1 MRRKNLQARILA
13 AVLSASMV
21 VSMCPVTASAAPEFP
36 AAEAESGTDTG
47 TDTDVPEG
55 NPDSDTEEPSSG
67 GSGSEDQGEPGSG
80 GENDAGQ
87 SGDGEEGNGS
97 TEQPGGNGGGDDGTE
112 TGGTGEGETDP
123 EEPGSGEGTGTGGE
137 NPDSEESPT
146 WVLMNIPYADFYKA
160 ELNENDIE
168 VDAFSSATLNKSRTG
183 TMVSGSY
190 HVNADG
196 SDITGVTFPVKLMEG
211 VNLSKY
217 KKVTDA
223 SSVEIT
229 VENRG
234 QTSTTKYEGKDA
246 LFESA
251 SYSYYV
257 LSETS
262 EPEFYKELSLN
273 EDGELS
279 FSEVK
284 GKATEN
290 PTEVKGV
297 EAVFTTKSSYGDYQ
311 LDLDCDELA
320 DVTSIYGVII
330 STAEGRDYGLRH
342 MENIWQKI
350 KLSWA
355 TGFTTAVH
363 GCPTSSDHY
372 KAMMGQTITGLT
384 YYTDQGI
391 YKISLAE
398 KVYVPLKFAYTLEV
412 ADASLDSGSTT
423 VKLEGLPADY
433 KPVFTVEGLKG
444 AVANA
449 ETITFDKDAEKGEY
463 QLKVHDSGNKYAD
476 ITTTFMLTTSGW
488 PVVYDQETCKLVPAE
503 NYSQEDVENYVKA
516 ITAVKV
522 DDISYAPSGRNSM
535 KIINEDGSLKTDAE
549 AIKDLSEGKSY
560 KIVVLATGYK
570 DLEFSYNSWI
580 WVLMNIPYA
589 DFYEADVNNTVKVD
603 AFTSATLSKTRSGS
617 LVSGSYHVNADGSD
631 ITGVIFPVKV
641 SRTTD
646 LTKYTRIKD
655 DASVEIT
662 VTNRGQTSTTK
673 YEGKDALFESASYSY
688 YVLNEEPKY
697 YKELS
702 ADENG
707 VLSFGET
714 QGESK
719 MLANVEAEFLTDT
732 TYGDYQIN
740 LTQEELTKAES
751 IYGVILHTE
760 ENSDYG
766 LRHMENIWQNTKLS
780 WATGF
785 TKDVHGC
792 PTSSEHYK
800 AMMGQTITGFTYYT
814 SDGIYEVSLKN
825 AVYVPIKF
833 DYELEVKDAEV
844 ASGSTTITFTYPN
857 DLTNYNPVYSVEGLE
872 KAVIEGTNIK
882 FDAATTKNDEYTLRI
897 HDQSGKY
904 ADITTTF
911 MLTATGWPVSYDKE
925 NNKLIPAENYSQ
937 EDVANYV
944 KAITA
949 VSVNGTSY
957 AAAGRGAV
965 PIINEDGSLKIDAAP
980 IVKKGEYTI
989 SISAV
994 GYKNFEFDYKVDHS
1008 WVLMNIPYADFY
1020 QADVNNAYPVDAFTS
1035 ATLNKTRTG
1044 SLVSGS
1050 YHVNADGSD
1059 ITGVTFPVKVSG
1071 AVDLPAEKEIKD
1083 DAVVEISVT
1092 NRGQTSTTTYRGKD
1106 ALFESDSYSYYV
1118 LDEIPAIYKEA
1129 SIDEDG
1135 HLVFGAIQGE
1145 VVTLEAADREFL
1157 TETGYGDY
1165 QLNLTCDPLNE
1176 VSSIYGV
1183 VISTEEGSD
1192 YGLRHMENIWQ
1203 KTKLSWCTG
1212 FTPDVHGCP
1221 TSSMHYAKMMGQ
1233 TIKEV
1238 TYYTNSGIYKVP
1250 LKEPVYV
1257 PIKFNYTLTVA
1268 DTLLGKGSTK
1278 VKVTGMPKGF
1288 DAAYSVKGADGKTVS
1303 GISATKTKVT
1313 FDKNATEKGVYT
1325 LVIHDKKD
1333 AYADMQATFSLNTS
1347 DLPVTYDETAKKLTS
1362 AGTHIQAD
1370 ADAYVNA
1377 ISSVSVNGVSY
1388 AASGRGAVTIINAD
1402 GSLKTDAAQISAEGI
1417 YEIAV
1422 SVPGYVDCEFTYVN
1436 TSREGLYVYLAQ
1448 KEVTYTGKAI
1458 KPTVYVSYNGEV
1470 LSAKNYKVKY
1480 NNNTK
1485 VTGTPAKVT
1494 VTGKKGYSGEAT
1506 AEFTIVAKN
1515 LTDKDVTATCAE
1527 VLRKARLSD
1536 PKPVVKWGKKTLKKG
1551 TDYEVTPGNEPDAV
1565 TGIRSVTITGKG
1577 NYAGTIDTSCHYY
1590 EVKASKIGVVKI
1602 DSKPYTGMLHTPK
1615 INVTTSGLTEGTDYT
1630 VSYLNNL
1637 NKGTAKAV
1645 IKGLGKY
1652 GGTKTVTFKITAK
1665 KITDE
1670 SITAKK
1676 DADGNIVVMDG
1687 KTMLKA
1693 GVDYTVNKNKTII
1706 KSKGNYTG
1714 SKSI

>member
-1 MRRKNLQARILA
+1 
-13 AVLSASMV
+13 
-21 VSMCPVTASAAPEFP
+21 MCPVTASAAPVFP
-36 AAEAESGTDTG
+36 AAGAESGTDTG
-47 TDTDVPEG
+47 TDTVVPEE
-55 NPDSDTEEPSSG
+55 NPDSDTEEPSPG
-67 GSGSEDQGEPGSG
+67 GSGSEEQGESGSG
-80 GENDAGQ
+80 SESDAGQ
-87 SGDGEEGNGS
+87 SDDGEEGAGTTPETPKEDDDKQDNSEKTTEDIWALMNIPYNDFYKAELGNNDVEVDAFTSATLNKTRTSTLAGGSYHVDPTGKDITGVTFPVKIPEGTRLSDLSQYKEVKDTDTVTISVTNRGQTSETTYIGKDTLFENESYAYYKLTEEPTFYKEITVAEDGSLSFGETKGTAAASPEKVTASAEFLTETSYGDYQLNLTQEELSNAGIIYGVIVHTKNGDQQGSDYGLRHMENIWQKTKLSWATGFTKDVHGCPTSSEHYKNMMGQTITGLTYYTDQGIYEVSLAQGVYVPVKFTYSLEVADASLDSGS
-97 TEQPGGNGGGDDGTE
+97 TTMNLTGLPADYNAEYTIDGLKDAAVDAEKGTITFAKDAE
-112 TGGTGEGETDP
+112 KGAHTLLIHDKAGKYADLKASFILTTSSMPVVYDSKEYKLSPAENYTQEDVADYVKAIASVKVGERSYAAAGRGAVTIVNADGSIKRDADPIAATGAYKITILATGYKEFTFDYAVED
-123 EEPGSGEGTGTGGE
+123 
-137 NPDSEESPT
+137 T
-146 WVLMNIPYADFYKA
+146 WLLMNIPYADFYKA

-297 EAVFTTKSSYGDYQ
+297 EAVFTTESSYGDYQ

-476 ITTTFMLTTSGW
+476 IMTTFMLTTSGW
-488 PVVYDQETCKLVPAE
+488 PVVYDQENCKLVPAE

-535 KIINEDGSLKTDAE
+535 KIINEDGSLKIDAE

-589 DFYEADVNNTVKVD
+589 DFYKADVNNTVKVD

-673 YEGKDALFESASYSY
+673 YEGKDALFENASYSY
-688 YVLNEEPKY
+688 YVLNEAPKY

-707 VLSFGET
+707 VLSFGKT

-751 IYGVILHTE
+751 IHGVILHTE

-766 LRHMENIWQNTKLS
+766 LRHMEN
-780 WATGF
+780 
-785 TKDVHGC
+785 
-792 PTSSEHYK
+792 
-800 AMMGQTITGFTYYT
+800 
-814 SDGIYEVSLKN
+814 
-825 AVYVPIKF
+825 
-833 DYELEVKDAEV
+833 
-844 ASGSTTITFTYPN
+844 
-857 DLTNYNPVYSVEGLE
+857 
-872 KAVIEGTNIK
+872 
-882 FDAATTKNDEYTLRI
+882 
-897 HDQSGKY
+897 
-904 ADITTTF
+904 
-911 MLTATGWPVSYDKE
+911 
-925 NNKLIPAENYSQ
+925 
-937 EDVANYV
+937 
-944 KAITA
+944 
-949 VSVNGTSY
+949 
-957 AAAGRGAV
+957 
-965 PIINEDGSLKIDAAP
+965 
-980 IVKKGEYTI
+980 
-989 SISAV
+989 
-994 GYKNFEFDYKVDHS
+994 
-1008 WVLMNIPYADFY
+1008 
-1020 QADVNNAYPVDAFTS
+1020 
-1035 ATLNKTRTG
+1035 
-1044 SLVSGS
+1044 
-1050 YHVNADGSD
+1050 
-1059 ITGVTFPVKVSG
+1059 
-1071 AVDLPAEKEIKD
+1071 
-1083 DAVVEISVT
+1083 
-1092 NRGQTSTTTYRGKD
+1092 
-1106 ALFESDSYSYYV
+1106 
-1118 LDEIPAIYKEA
+1118 
-1129 SIDEDG
+1129 
-1135 HLVFGAIQGE
+1135 
-1145 VVTLEAADREFL
+1145 
-1157 TETGYGDY
+1157 
-1165 QLNLTCDPLNE
+1165 
-1176 VSSIYGV
+1176 
-1183 VISTEEGSD
+1183 
-1192 YGLRHMENIWQ
+1192 
-1203 KTKLSWCTG
+1203 
-1212 FTPDVHGCP
+1212 
-1221 TSSMHYAKMMGQ
+1221 
-1233 TIKEV
+1233 
-1238 TYYTNSGIYKVP
+1238 
-1250 LKEPVYV
+1250 
-1257 PIKFNYTLTVA
+1257 
-1268 DTLLGKGSTK
+1268 
-1278 VKVTGMPKGF
+1278 
-1288 DAAYSVKGADGKTVS
+1288 
-1303 GISATKTKVT
+1303 
-1313 FDKNATEKGVYT
+1313 
-1325 LVIHDKKD
+1325 
-1333 AYADMQATFSLNTS
+1333 
-1347 DLPVTYDETAKKLTS
+1347 
-1362 AGTHIQAD
+1362 
-1370 ADAYVNA
+1370 
-1377 ISSVSVNGVSY
+1377 
-1388 AASGRGAVTIINAD
+1388 
-1402 GSLKTDAAQISAEGI
+1402 
-1417 YEIAV
+1417 
-1422 SVPGYVDCEFTYVN
+1422 
-1436 TSREGLYVYLAQ
+1436 
-1448 KEVTYTGKAI
+1448 
-1458 KPTVYVSYNGEV
+1458 
-1470 LSAKNYKVKY
+1470 
-1480 NNNTK
+1480 
-1485 VTGTPAKVT
+1485 
-1494 VTGKKGYSGEAT
+1494 
-1506 AEFTIVAKN
+1506 
-1515 LTDKDVTATCAE
+1515 
-1527 VLRKARLSD
+1527 
-1536 PKPVVKWGKKTLKKG
+1536 
-1551 TDYEVTPGNEPDAV
+1551 
-1565 TGIRSVTITGKG
+1565 
-1577 NYAGTIDTSCHYY
+1577 
-1590 EVKASKIGVVKI
+1590 
-1602 DSKPYTGMLHTPK
+1602 
-1615 INVTTSGLTEGTDYT
+1615 
-1630 VSYLNNL
+1630 
-1637 NKGTAKAV
+1637 
-1645 IKGLGKY
+1645 
-1652 GGTKTVTFKITAK
+1652 
-1665 KITDE
+1665 
-1670 SITAKK
+1670 
-1676 DADGNIVVMDG
+1676 
-1687 KTMLKA
+1687 
-1693 GVDYTVNKNKTII
+1693 
-1706 KSKGNYTG
+1706 
-1714 SKSI
+1714 